1 MEVLALKRT
10 TTHDLLGEITEYLIA
25 NGHSMGRW
33 TSHFGVH
40 CLADT
45 FDTKEYLKLQH
56 ENDPD
61 HTEIEKY
68 HIKKMEV

>member
-10 TTHDLLGEITEYLIA
+10 RPHDTLGSITQYLIA
-25 NGHSMGRW
+25 NGQHMGRW

-45 FDTKEYLKLQH
+45 YDTKEYLKVIH
-56 ENDPD
+56 EGESD
-61 HTEIEKY
+61 HTEIETY
-68 HIKKMEV
+68 QIKKMEV